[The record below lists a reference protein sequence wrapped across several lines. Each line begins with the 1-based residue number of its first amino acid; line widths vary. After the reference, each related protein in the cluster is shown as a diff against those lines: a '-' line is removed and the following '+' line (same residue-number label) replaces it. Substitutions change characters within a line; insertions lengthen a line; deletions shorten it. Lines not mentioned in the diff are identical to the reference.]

1 MRAKWKDKPLDQ
13 IQPSKRQRDIAMLQQ
28 QIKVLEHEK
37 DQLLHGA
44 QYFRDRLD
52 TISKRLEE
60 RDEEVLLFRKL
71 LQTEVMVPTKEGF
84 KLLTGDELREYC
96 QGLRSKP
103 MAIKGVTTQALEI
116 MSRAWGEANQQL
128 HRTYVNAR
136 SKSQKAE
143 IGRAH
148 V

>member
-1 MRAKWKDKPLDQ
+1 MKAKWKDKPLDQ

-37 DQLLHGA
+37 DRLLHGA

-71 LQTEVMVPTKEGF
+71 LQTEVMVPTPDGF
-84 KLLTGDELREYC
+84 KLLTGAELREYC
-96 QGLRSKP
+96 EGLRPK
-103 MAIKGVTTQALEI
+103 Q
-116 MSRAWGEANQQL
+116 
-128 HRTYVNAR
+128 
-136 SKSQKAE
+136 

>member
-1 MRAKWKDKPLDQ
+1 MKAKWKDKPLDQ

-103 MAIKGVTTQALEI
+103 MAIKDITNQALEI
-116 MSRAWGEANQQL
+116 MTKMWGEANQQL

-136 SKSQKAE
+136 SKSQKADQE
-143 IGRAH
+143 NP
-148 V
+148 

>member
-103 MAIKGVTTQALEI
+103 LAMKDITNHALEI
-116 MSRAWGEANQQL
+116 MTKMWDEANQQL
-128 HRTYVNAR
+128 HKTYVNAR
-136 SKSQKAE
+136 SKSQKANQE
-143 IGRAH
+143 NP
-148 V
+148 